1 MTPHV
6 QAKRT
11 SISGRTIDLKM
22 SQLLAESCSYTNT
35 PTPTP
40 YRLFPDTLNDLE
52 LVREVKESVC
62 QVVLDCETRRRDYEE
77 DTVVETYTLPDGR
90 ELLVDEECFRAPEV
104 LFDPSLLG
112 STAPGLSE
120 LIYEVVMGCPIDTR
134 RDLFGNIVLVGGTSN
149 LKGLPER

>member
-22 SQLLAESCSYTNT
+22 SQLLAESCNYTNT
-35 PTPTP
+35 PTPAP

-52 LVREVKESVC
+52 LVRDVKESVC
-62 QVVLDCETRRRDYEE
+62 KVVLDCETRRRDYEE